1 MNLQKMGLSILAII
15 THKNQRRNDMIGYAD
30 ELLRDLRNI
39 LDMFNTYHVPIV
51 VNGKSIKEVKLE
63 DDSKGGYKINVTLM
77 KEE

>member
-1 MNLQKMGLSILAII
+1 
-15 THKNQRRNDMIGYAD
+15 MIYYTD

-39 LDMFNTYHVPIV
+39 LDMLNTYHIPIE

-77 KEE
+77 EEE

>member
-1 MNLQKMGLSILAII
+1 
-15 THKNQRRNDMIGYAD
+15 MIGYAD

-39 LDMFNTYHVPIV
+39 LDMFSTYHVPIV

-77 KEE
+77 EEE